1 MKLTSKGGFC
11 IMSIQEI
18 NDKFFKE
25 RIEHYKSIGD
35 TENAEE
41 CEEFYKM
48 LKAQRQDLD
57 EDNKRIIDKLTK

>member
-1 MKLTSKGGFC
+1 MG
-11 IMSIQEI
+11 IREI

-25 RIEHYKSIGD
+25 RIEHYKSIKD
-35 TENAEE
+35 TENAKE

-57 EDNKRIIDKLTK
+57 EDNKRIIDKFTK